1 MSDQQTAQS
10 IIMMRPSHFSA
21 NSETAQ
27 SNVFQSSVAIPKD
40 IHQKAIDEF
49 DNMVET
55 LRENNIHVIVIDDEP
70 QPPKPDTVFLNNWFS
85 THDSGLVI
93 LYPLESQIRREE
105 RRLDLF
111 HTLEKK
117 YRFLYSEITNLSIM
131 EHEGKYLEGT
141 GSLVLDR
148 KQKVAYMCVSS
159 RSNSHVL
166 NMFCHKAGYRGVT
179 FHAYDENDVPIYH
192 TNVMMS
198 VGEKFAIVCSES
210 IKNAAERGQVISS
223 LEESSREVIDIDHK
237 QLHAFAG
244 NVLEVR
250 NRDNQSFL
258 IISRRAFDSLSAEQV
273 EKIKKYTQP
282 LPIAIPTIELYGGG
296 SVRCMIAENFLPGID
311 E

>member
-1 MSDQQTAQS
+1 MSNQQTAQS

-27 SNVFQSSVAIPKD
+27 SNAFQSSVAIPKD

-49 DNMVET
+49 ENMVQI
-55 LRENNIHVIVIDDEP
+55 LRKNNVEVIVIDDEP

-111 HTLEKK
+111 DILEKK

-148 KQKVAYMCVSS
+148 NQKVAYMCVSS

-198 VGEKFAIVCSES
+198 VGEKFAIVCNES
-210 IKNAAERGQVISS
+210 IKNAAERGQVLSS
-223 LEESSREVIDIDHK
+223 LEESSREVIDINYK
-237 QLHAFAG
+237 QLHSFAG
-244 NVLEVR
+244 NALEVR
-250 NRDNQSFL
+250 NSNNDSFL
-258 IISRRAFDSLSAEQV
+258 VISRCAFDSLSKEQV
-273 EKIKKYTQP
+273 KKIKKYTQP
-282 LPIAIPTIELYGGG
+282 LPIAIPTIETYGGG